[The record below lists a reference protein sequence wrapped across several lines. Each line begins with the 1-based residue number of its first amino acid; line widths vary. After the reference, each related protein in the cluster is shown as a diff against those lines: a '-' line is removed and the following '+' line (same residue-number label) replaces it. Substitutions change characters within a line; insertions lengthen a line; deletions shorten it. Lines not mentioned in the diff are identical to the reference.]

1 MLKYILKRLLMM
13 IPVILCVAIL
23 VFTII
28 YFTPGDAAQVVAGQG
43 TPAEKLDELRES
55 MGLNDP
61 YFVQLGRYLHQV
73 FVKLDLGTAMV
84 NKTSIT
90 SDMQARFPYSMTLA
104 LIGIAFAICVGIPL
118 GVYSALHQNKVGDR
132 IAVVVSMLG
141 VSVPHFWLA
150 LMLILL
156 FSVKLGWLPAYGVGG
171 IAYWIMPI
179 IANCVGGMATT
190 ARQTRSSM
198 LEVIHCDYIVTAR
211 SKGLKQSQI
220 ILRHMLP
227 NALIPIITVT
237 GMNFGG
243 MLGGGLIIEQIFTIP
258 GVGFYLTK
266 GITQRDYYAVM
277 GGVIL
282 LSVAF
287 SVIMLATDLI
297 QAFVDP
303 RIKAQYAGDVKRRRK
318 PHAREA

>member
-1 MLKYILKRLLMM
+1 MWKYVLKRILLM
-13 IPVILCVAIL
+13 IPVILCVTIL

-28 YFTPGDAAQVVAGQG
+28 HFTPGDAAQVVGGQ
-43 TPAEKLDELRES
+43 TATEAELQAIREN

-61 YFVQLGRYLHQV
+61 YYVQLGRYMYQV
-73 FVKLDLGTAMV
+73 FIKHDLGTAMV

-90 SDMQARFPYSMTLA
+90 NDMAQRFPYSILLA
-104 LIGIAFAICVGIPL
+104 LIGITFAIVIGIPL
-118 GVYSALHQNKVGDR
+118 GIYSALHQNKAGDR
-132 IAVVVSMLG
+132 IAVIVSMLG

-156 FSVKLGWLPAYGVGG
+156 FSMKLGILPAYGVGG
-171 IAYWIMPI
+171 IKFWIMPI
-179 IANCVGGMATT
+179 IANCFGGIATT

-198 LEVIHCDYIVTAR
+198 LEVIHSDYIVTAR
-211 SKGLKQSQI
+211 SKGLNERQVI
-220 ILRHMLP
+220 FRHALP
-227 NALIPIITVT
+227 NALIPIITVA

-282 LSVAF
+282 LSAAF
-287 SVIMLATDLI
+287 SVIMLVTDLI

-303 RIKAQYAGDVKRRRK
+303 RIKAQYAGNVKRRK
-318 PHAREA
+318 

>member
-1 MLKYILKRLLMM
+1 MWKYVLKRILLM
-13 IPVILCVAIL
+13 IPVILCVTVL

-28 YFTPGDAAQVVAGQG
+28 HFTPGDAAQVVAGQ
-43 TPAEKLDELRES
+43 TATEEELNAIRES

-61 YFVQLGRYLHQV
+61 YLVQLGRYMYQV
-73 FVKLDLGTAMV
+73 FVKFDLGTAMV

-90 SDMQARFPYSMTLA
+90 ADMAERFPYSVILA
-104 LIGIAFAICVGIPL
+104 LISIVLAIVVGIPL
-118 GVYSALHQNKVGDR
+118 GIYSALHQNKAGDR

-141 VSVPHFWLA
+141 VSIPHFWLA
-150 LMLILL
+150 LMMILL
-156 FSVKLGWLPAYGVGG
+156 FSMKLKILPAYGVGG
-171 IAYWIMPI
+171 IQYWIMPI
-179 IANCVGGMATT
+179 ISVCLGGVATL

-198 LEVIHCDYIVTAR
+198 LEVIHSDYIVTAR
-211 SKGLKQSQI
+211 SKGLSERDVI
-220 ILRHMLP
+220 FRHALP
-227 NALIPIITVT
+227 NALIPIITVA
-237 GMNFGG
+237 GMNFGT
-243 MLGGGLIIEQIFTIP
+243 MLGGGLIVEQIFTIP

-303 RIKAQYAGDVKRRRK
+303 RIKAQYAGNVKRRK
-318 PHAREA
+318 

>member
-1 MLKYILKRLLMM
+1 M
-13 IPVILCVAIL
+13 IPVILCVTVL

-28 YFTPGDAAQVVAGQG
+28 YFTPGDAAQVIGGQ
-43 TPAEKLDELRES
+43 TATEEELNAIRES

-61 YFVQLGRYLHQV
+61 YIVQLGRYMYQV
-73 FVKLDLGTAMV
+73 FIKFDLGTAMV
-84 NKTSIT
+84 NKTSIS
-90 SDMQARFPYSMTLA
+90 SDMAQRFPYSIILA
-104 LIGIAFAICVGIPL
+104 LIGIFLAIVIGIPL
-118 GVYSALHQNKVGDR
+118 GIYSALHQNQAGDR
-132 IAVVVSMLG
+132 IAVIVSMLG
-141 VSVPHFWLA
+141 VSIPHFWLA

-156 FSVKLGWLPAYGVGG
+156 FSMKLGWLPAYGVGG
-171 IAYWIMPI
+171 IKYWIMPI
-179 IANCVGGMATT
+179 IANCFGGIATT

-198 LEVIHCDYIVTAR
+198 LEVIHSDYIVTAR
-211 SKGLKQSQI
+211 SKGLKESQI
-220 ILRHMLP
+220 ILRHALP
-227 NALIPIITVT
+227 NALIPIITVA

-282 LSVAF
+282 LSIAF
-287 SVIMLATDLI
+287 SVIMLVTDLI

-303 RIKAQYAGDVKRRRK
+303 RIKAQYAGNVKRRK
-318 PHAREA
+318 

>member
-1 MLKYILKRLLMM
+1 MWKYVLKRIAMI
-13 IPVILCVAIL
+13 IPVILCVTVL

-28 YFTPGDAAQVVAGQG
+28 YFTPGDAAQVIGGQ
-43 TPAEKLDELRES
+43 TATEAELDAIRES

-61 YFVQLGRYLHQV
+61 YIVQLGRYMYQV
-73 FVKLDLGTAMV
+73 FVKFDLGTAMV
-84 NKTSIT
+84 NKTSI
-90 SDMQARFPYSMTLA
+90 SNDMATRFPYSIILA
-104 LIGIAFAICVGIPL
+104 LIGIVLAITIGIPL
-118 GVYSALHQNKVGDR
+118 GIYSALHQNKAGDR
-132 IAVVVSMLG
+132 IAVIISMLG

-156 FSVKLGWLPAYGVGG
+156 FSMKLNILPAYGVGG
-171 IAYWIMPI
+171 IKYWIMPI
-179 IANCVGGMATT
+179 IANCFGGVATM

-198 LEVIHCDYIVTAR
+198 LEVIHSDYIVTAR
-211 SKGLKQSQI
+211 SKGLKDRDI
-220 ILRHMLP
+220 ILRHALP
-227 NALIPIITVT
+227 NALIPIITVA

-282 LSVAF
+282 LSIAF
-287 SVIMLATDLI
+287 SVIMLVTDLI

-303 RIKAQYAGDVKRRRK
+303 RIKAQYAGNVKKRRK
-318 PHAREA
+318 

>member
-1 MLKYILKRLLMM
+1 MWRYVLKRILLM
-13 IPVILCVAIL
+13 IPVILCVTVL

-28 YFTPGDAAQVVAGQG
+28 HFTPGDAAQVIGGQ
-43 TPAEKLDELRES
+43 TATEEELDEIREN

-61 YFVQLGRYLHQV
+61 YYVQLGRYMYQV
-73 FVKLDLGTAMV
+73 FIKHDLGTAMV

-90 SDMQARFPYSMTLA
+90 DDMAARFPYSIILA
-104 LIGIAFAICVGIPL
+104 LIGITFAIVIGIPL
-118 GVYSALHQNKVGDR
+118 GIYSALHQNKAGDR
-132 IAVVVSMLG
+132 IAVIISMLG

-156 FSVKLGWLPAYGVGG
+156 FSMKLGWLPAYGVGG
-171 IAYWIMPI
+171 IEYWIMPI
-179 IANCVGGMATT
+179 IANCFGGIATT

-198 LEVIHCDYIVTAR
+198 LEVIHSDYIVTAR
-211 SKGLKQSQI
+211 SKGLKESQV
-220 ILRHMLP
+220 ILRHALP
-227 NALIPIITVT
+227 NALIPIITVA

-282 LSVAF
+282 LSAAF
-287 SVIMLATDLI
+287 SVIMLVTDLI

-303 RIKAQYAGDVKRRRK
+303 RIKAQYAGNVKRRK
-318 PHAREA
+318 

>member
-1 MLKYILKRLLMM
+1 MWKYVLKRILLM
-13 IPVILCVAIL
+13 IPVILCVTIL

-28 YFTPGDAAQVVAGQG
+28 HFTPGDAAQVIGGQ
-43 TPAEKLDELRES
+43 TATEAELQAIREN

-61 YFVQLGRYLHQV
+61 YHVQLGRYMYQV
-73 FVKLDLGTAMV
+73 FIKHDLGTAMV

-90 SDMQARFPYSMTLA
+90 NDMAQRFPYSIVLA
-104 LIGIAFAICVGIPL
+104 LIGITFAILVGIPL
-118 GVYSALHQNKVGDR
+118 GIYSALHQNKAGDR
-132 IAVVVSMLG
+132 IAMIVSMLG

-156 FSVKLGWLPAYGVGG
+156 FSMKLGILPAYGVGG
-171 IAYWIMPI
+171 VRFWIMPI
-179 IANCVGGMATT
+179 IANCFGGIATT

-198 LEVIHCDYIVTAR
+198 LEVIHSDYIVTAR
-211 SKGLKQSQI
+211 SKGLKEKQVI
-220 ILRHMLP
+220 FRHALP
-227 NALIPIITVT
+227 NALIPIITVA

-282 LSVAF
+282 LSAAF
-287 SVIMLATDLI
+287 SVIMLVTDLI

-303 RIKAQYAGDVKRRRK
+303 RIKAQYAGNVKRRK
-318 PHAREA
+318 

>member
-1 MLKYILKRLLMM
+1 MWKYVLKRILLM
-13 IPVILCVAIL
+13 IPVILCVTIL

-28 YFTPGDAAQVVAGQG
+28 HFTPGDAAQVIGGQ
-43 TPAEKLDELRES
+43 TATEAELQAIREN

-61 YFVQLGRYLHQV
+61 YHVQLGRYMYQV
-73 FVKLDLGTAMV
+73 FIKHDLGTAMV

-90 SDMQARFPYSMTLA
+90 NDMAQRFPYSIVLA
-104 LIGIAFAICVGIPL
+104 LIGITFAILVGIPL
-118 GVYSALHQNKVGDR
+118 GIYSALHQNKAGDR
-132 IAVVVSMLG
+132 IAMIVSMLG

-156 FSVKLGWLPAYGVGG
+156 FSMKLGILPAYGVGG
-171 IAYWIMPI
+171 IRFWIMPI
-179 IANCVGGMATT
+179 IANCFGGIATT

-198 LEVIHCDYIVTAR
+198 LEVIHSDYIVTAR
-211 SKGLKQSQI
+211 SKGLKEKQVI
-220 ILRHMLP
+220 FRHALP
-227 NALIPIITVT
+227 NALIPIITVA

-282 LSVAF
+282 LSAAF
-287 SVIMLATDLI
+287 SVIMLVTDLI

-303 RIKAQYAGDVKRRRK
+303 RIKAQYAGNVKRRK
-318 PHAREA
+318 